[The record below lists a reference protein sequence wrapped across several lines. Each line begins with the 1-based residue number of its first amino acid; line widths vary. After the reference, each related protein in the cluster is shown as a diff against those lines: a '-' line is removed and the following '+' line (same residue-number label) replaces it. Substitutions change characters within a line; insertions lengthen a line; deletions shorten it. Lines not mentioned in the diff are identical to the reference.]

1 MSRAAGRRRAWVEEQ
16 PAPPVDLRLVPAG
29 AAAWLGAATM
39 LLSAWVSL
47 SAAMLIGGAAALVCR
62 RRPGWRP
69 GAIAVVACLFAAMT
83 VTTLRVHE
91 RNADPLGEAATRGS
105 WAVLGVA
112 VSGYPTVT
120 DSGFRV
126 PDAAPGD
133 NAKIVRWR
141 VDVVARDAT
150 VGGRRWASDS
160 RLTVYGQGGGWSSV
174 VPGEE
179 LSLSGR
185 LSQQARGPIPV
196 LLVHARSP
204 PEVTSGA
211 PWWYRAAATM
221 RRQLSL
227 SAADLDG
234 DARGLLPG
242 LVVGDTSGI
251 SDGLDADAKA
261 TGIAHLLAVSGSH
274 FAILCGFVVIVLR
287 RAGPRL
293 AAVGG
298 SVTMV
303 GLVVLVGPE
312 PSVLRA
318 AVMGGIGMLAILSGR
333 TRTAV
338 PALATAVIGLVL
350 IEPALAVSAGFGLS
364 VLATAGLILLAPVW
378 SEAMQ
383 RRGTPRGWADLIAIP
398 LAAQIVTMPVIVL
411 ISGTIS
417 VVGVLANL
425 VVAPVV
431 APALVLGVLCALA
444 GPWWPALAGVF
455 AQVAAPLL
463 GWIATVAH
471 SFARWPNATVPW
483 PATPAGA
490 LGLIVLTVAL
500 LTLLRGRRFRAAF
513 AAAAAG
519 MVLVLVPVQF
529 VTPGWPAAGW
539 LLTACEV
546 GQGDAIVLSTGQ
558 QGTAVVVDAGPD
570 PGLVDSCLHRLDV
583 EVVPLM
589 VLTHLHA
596 DHVDGLEGVLQG
608 RQVGAIAVGPGREPA
623 GSWKRVQA
631 QADRHGV
638 PIIEVAPGAR
648 WSDGALTMT
657 VLGPEKEFRGTDSDP
672 NNDSV
677 VVMAEHADQRI
688 LMTGDIEREAQQ
700 VLLTAGVDLRA
711 DVLKVPHHGSS
722 KLLDSFVQAVSA
734 NIAVIGVGVGNDY
747 GQPSER
753 ALDTLTRV
761 GVGTVLRTDTDG
773 DVCVGTLDGT
783 ATVARRGATTAARGR

>member
-1 MSRAAGRRRAWVEEQ
+1 M
-16 PAPPVDLRLVPAG
+16 DLRLVPAG

-39 LLSAWVSL
+39 LVSAWASL
-47 SAAMLIGGAAALVCR
+47 WAAAVVGGAAAIVCR
-62 RRPGWRP
+62 RRPTLRP
-69 GAIAVVACLFAAMT
+69 GAIAFVACLLAAMT
-83 VTTLRVHE
+83 VTALRVHE
-91 RNADPLGEAATRGS
+91 RDTDPLGEAAAHGS
-105 WAVLGVA
+105 WAALGVW
-112 VSGYPTVT
+112 VSGYPILM
-120 DSGFRV
+120 DGGFKV
-126 PDAAPGD
+126 LDAAPGN
-133 NAKIVRWR
+133 NAKNVRWR

-150 VGGRRWASDS
+150 VAGRRWASDS

-174 VPGEE
+174 VPGQG

-185 LSQQARGPIPV
+185 LSQQPRGPIPV
-196 LLVHARSP
+196 LVLHARSP
-204 PEVTSGA
+204 PDVTSGA
-211 PWWYRAAATM
+211 PWWYRAASTM
-221 RRQLSL
+221 RRELAI
-227 SAADLDG
+227 SAADLEG
-234 DARGLLPG
+234 DVRGLLAG

-293 AAVGG
+293 AAIGG
-298 SVTMV
+298 AVTMV
-303 GLVVLVGPE
+303 GLVVLVGPQ

-318 AVMGGIGMLAILSGR
+318 AVMGGIGLLAILSGR

-338 PALATAVIGLVL
+338 PALATAVIVLLL

-378 SEAMQ
+378 SEALQ

-398 LAAQIVTMPVIVL
+398 IAAQIVTMPVIVL

-444 GPWWPALAGVF
+444 GPWWPAFAGAF
-455 AQVAAPLL
+455 ADAAAPLL

-471 SFARWPNATVPW
+471 WFALWPNATVPW

-490 LGLIVLTVAL
+490 LGLIVMTVAL

-546 GQGDAIVLSTGQ
+546 GQGDAMVLSTGQ

-583 EVVPLM
+583 EVIPLI

-608 RQVGAIAVGPGREPA
+608 RQVGAIALGPGREPP
-623 GSWKRVQA
+623 GSWERVHA
-631 QADRHGV
+631 QAERHGV
-638 PIIEVAPGAR
+638 PIIEVTPGAR

-677 VVMAEHADQRI
+677 VVMAEHAGERI

-700 VLLTAGVDLRA
+700 ALLAAGVDLRA

-734 NIAVIGVGVGNDY
+734 DVAVIGVGVGNDY
-747 GQPSER
+747 GQPSGR
-753 ALDTLTRV
+753 ALDALTRA
-761 GVGTVLRTDTDG
+761 GVGSVLRTDTDG
-773 DVCVGTLDGT
+773 DVSVGTRDGT
-783 ATVARRGATTAARGR
+783 VTSARRGPTTAARGR